1 MRDLVIMPAM
11 AQRRESLN
19 MGEFAEEAI
28 IVEEVA
34 APKRVNH
41 FIEANTQE
49 VTLQHL
55 QQDCIIPSFAS
66 MEETISHQSFIG
78 AVVDAAKDYFHGE
91 QFDMPEIR
99 ISHPINGRIP
109 SALGKKASELTDE
122 EKTLFYQRMC
132 FCFEIPSIVHDEYG
146 NRLALSIGGV
156 RAYNEINLYSKK
168 SVERFKIFIGFR
180 NRVCSNLMLTT
191 DGLQDKIEV
200 LSVQELYAAAL
211 NLFHAYNPSK
221 DLHLLRTLG
230 QMSISTSED
239 STPLRVCRNQRIL
252 IHKTF
257 EGLAE
262 RGKCSMG
269 WSFGF
274 KLHLII
280 NDKGEILNFMFTPGN
295 VDDREPLKQGK
306 FLENIKGKLCAD
318 KGYIGQALFENPF
331 LNGIQLV
338 TKVKNNMKNSLM
350 SIADKILLRKR
361 ALIETVND
369 ELKNIEQR
377 EKSLPLIRITP
388 IQRKAKMTLKMIHL
402 NTSLT
407 DICSLLII
415 QLIGEKRIPFTLLLR

>member
-1 MRDLVIMPAM
+1 MEL
-11 AQRRESLN
+11 EK
-19 MGEFAEEAI
+19 
-28 IVEEVA
+28 EVLL
-34 APKRVNH
+34 PM
-41 FIEANTQE
+41 T
-49 VTLQHL
+49 
-55 QQDCIIPSFAS
+55 
-66 MEETISHQSFIG
+66 
-78 AVVDAAKDYFHGE
+78 
-91 QFDMPEIR
+91 
-99 ISHPINGRIP
+99 
-109 SALGKKASELTDE
+109 
-122 EKTLFYQRMC
+122 
-132 FCFEIPSIVHDEYG
+132 
-146 NRLALSIGGV
+146 
-156 RAYNEINLYSKK
+156 
-168 SVERFKIFIGFR
+168 IFIKK
-180 NRVCSNLMLTT
+180 V
-191 DGLQDKIEV
+191 
-200 LSVQELYAAAL
+200 
-211 NLFHAYNPSK
+211 
-221 DLHLLRTLG
+221 LLRTCTG
-230 QMSISTSED
+230 ISFVD

-262 RGKCSMG
+262 RGKYSMG

-295 VDDREPLKQGK
+295 VDDREPLKPGR

>member
-1 MRDLVIMPAM
+1 MEL
-11 AQRRESLN
+11 EK
-19 MGEFAEEAI
+19 
-28 IVEEVA
+28 EVLL
-34 APKRVNH
+34 PM
-41 FIEANTQE
+41 T
-49 VTLQHL
+49 
-55 QQDCIIPSFAS
+55 
-66 MEETISHQSFIG
+66 
-78 AVVDAAKDYFHGE
+78 
-91 QFDMPEIR
+91 
-99 ISHPINGRIP
+99 
-109 SALGKKASELTDE
+109 
-122 EKTLFYQRMC
+122 
-132 FCFEIPSIVHDEYG
+132 
-146 NRLALSIGGV
+146 
-156 RAYNEINLYSKK
+156 
-168 SVERFKIFIGFR
+168 IFIKK
-180 NRVCSNLMLTT
+180 V
-191 DGLQDKIEV
+191 
-200 LSVQELYAAAL
+200 
-211 NLFHAYNPSK
+211 
-221 DLHLLRTLG
+221 LLRTCTG
-230 QMSISTSED
+230 ISFVD

-262 RGKCSMG
+262 REKCSMG
-269 WSFGF
+269 WFFGF

>member
-1 MRDLVIMPAM
+1 MIIHLPTGKKFQNRKEAKIYFSTAYYYKM

-19 MGEFAEEAI
+19 MGEFAEEAVT
-28 IVEEVA
+28 VEEV
-34 APKRVNH
+34 
-41 FIEANTQE
+41 
-49 VTLQHL
+49 
-55 QQDCIIPSFAS
+55 
-66 MEETISHQSFIG
+66 
-78 AVVDAAKDYFHGE
+78 
-91 QFDMPEIR
+91 
-99 ISHPINGRIP
+99 
-109 SALGKKASELTDE
+109 
-122 EKTLFYQRMC
+122 
-132 FCFEIPSIVHDEYG
+132 
-146 NRLALSIGGV
+146 
-156 RAYNEINLYSKK
+156 
-168 SVERFKIFIGFR
+168 
-180 NRVCSNLMLTT
+180 
-191 DGLQDKIEV
+191 
-200 LSVQELYAAAL
+200 AAAL

-269 WSFGF
+269 WFCGF

-415 QLIGEKRIPFTLLLR
+415 QLIGEKKIPFTLLLR

>member
-1 MRDLVIMPAM
+1 MEL
-11 AQRRESLN
+11 EK
-19 MGEFAEEAI
+19 
-28 IVEEVA
+28 EVLL
-34 APKRVNH
+34 PM
-41 FIEANTQE
+41 T
-49 VTLQHL
+49 
-55 QQDCIIPSFAS
+55 
-66 MEETISHQSFIG
+66 
-78 AVVDAAKDYFHGE
+78 
-91 QFDMPEIR
+91 
-99 ISHPINGRIP
+99 
-109 SALGKKASELTDE
+109 
-122 EKTLFYQRMC
+122 
-132 FCFEIPSIVHDEYG
+132 
-146 NRLALSIGGV
+146 
-156 RAYNEINLYSKK
+156 
-168 SVERFKIFIGFR
+168 IFI
-180 NRVCSNLMLTT
+180 
-191 DGLQDKIEV
+191 KKV
-200 LSVQELYAAAL
+200 L
-211 NLFHAYNPSK
+211 
-221 DLHLLRTLG
+221 LG
-230 QMSISTSED
+230 TCTGISFVD
-239 STPLRVCRNQRIL
+239 STPLCVCRNQRIL

-262 RGKCSMG
+262 RGRCSMG
-269 WSFGF
+269 WFFGF